1 MDVTR
6 TCIEKANGLCKL
18 TWQDLN
24 YSVRVKDESA
34 KKCVG
39 SSYKMLDIVK
49 KTSGYVMPGTAN
61 YILGSSGAGKTSLLN
76 CLSNRHNIEVGKM
89 TGTIMVNDEQP
100 MTQSFFGNVGAYVMQ
115 DDILY
120 SHMTVQEALTF
131 AARMKLPDL
140 TRKE

>member
-39 SSYKMLDIVK
+39 S
-49 KTSGYVMPGTAN
+49 
-61 YILGSSGAGKTSLLN
+61 
-76 CLSNRHNIEVGKM
+76 
-89 TGTIMVNDEQP
+89 
-100 MTQSFFGNVGAYVMQ
+100 
-115 DDILY
+115 
-120 SHMTVQEALTF
+120 
-131 AARMKLPDL
+131 
-140 TRKE
+140 